1 MLLSVISHHHPLA
14 VGNVTSDSRLV
25 HRAHGTGAFL
35 ILTLFAGALTAA
47 LFGLGFRK
55 HFTGALGLGAIL
67 LSVACGELGPL
78 WGGRVGALCMGSRP
92 VVLSTTPFLWPQTS
106 PRTL

>member
-1 MLLSVISHHHPLA
+1 M
-14 VGNVTSDSRLV
+14 

-47 LFGLGFRK
+47 LVGLGYRK

-78 WGGRVGALCMGSRP
+78 WGGRVGALCMGRP
-92 VVLSTTPFLWPQTS
+92 VVLSTVPLCGHRPPHIPCS
-106 PRTL
+106 IGMSRRSE